1 MSNFIK
7 ADNSNGGSYIILT
20 FIYFSFFN
28 VTDPEMNHFV
38 VHYVL
43 KKKRKDEK
51 KSNIRNFQI
60 S

>member
-7 ADNSNGGSYIILT
+7 ANTSYRGSYIILT

-28 VTDPEMNHFV
+28 VTDPEMNHFI

-51 KSNIRNFQI
+51 KSNIRNCQI